1 MPYFVIRA
9 ESDVYKQ
16 DPKIGLI
23 QETDDLDGLNKII
36 NLKSEDI
43 IKNAV

>member
-16 DPKIGLI
+16 DSKIDLI
-23 QETDDLDGLNKII
+23 QATDDLDGLNKII